1 VISINR
7 TRRYPKRVL
16 KRRALRIEM
25 AGTSPAMTI
34 PFERSAVEGIVMGQ
48 AKALL
53 ECT

>member
-1 VISINR
+1 VISIDR

-34 PFERSAVEGIVMGQ
+34 PFESAAEGIVMGR

-53 ECT
+53 ECI